1 MVGCLGKNR
10 LFVVAKYFDTTKKM
24 ENKILATVNG
34 IAITENDVN
43 DFLMGL
49 GPRGQ
54 SYNNPQGR
62 ELVLQQLIASKLLL
76 LEAKRNLFE
85 TEPEFKA
92 ELAKLRDNLLVSYA
106 TEKAISA
113 VKVSDED
120 AQNYYN
126 ENKERFV
133 TEDTVNASHI
143 LVDTEEEALEIL
155 AKIKAGELSFEEAA
169 TAHSNCPSKANG
181 GNLGDFGKG
190 QMVPEFD
197 AAVFSMAV
205 GEVSDAPVKTQFG
218 YHLIKLNG
226 KNEAEAMPF
235 EEIAEEIKDAL
246 LQEKRRAAYESKIN
260 QLKILFPVDILKN

>member
-1 MVGCLGKNR
+1 
-10 LFVVAKYFDTTKKM
+10 M
-24 ENKILATVNG
+24 ENKILATVGG

-43 DFLMGL
+43 EFLAGL

-62 ELVLQQLIASKLLL
+62 EMVLQQLIASKLLL

-92 ELAKLRDNLLVSYA
+92 ELAKLRDQLLISYA
-106 TEKAISA
+106 TDKAIAS
-113 VKVSDED
+113 VKVSDDD
-120 AQNYYN
+120 ALNYYN

-133 TEDTVNASHI
+133 TEDTVNARHI
-143 LVDTEEEALEIL
+143 LVDTEEKALELL
-155 AKIKAGELSFEEAA
+155 AKIKADEISFEDAA
-169 TAHSNCPSKANG
+169 AENSNCPSKANG

-197 AAVFSMAV
+197 TAVFSMEV
-205 GEVSDAPVKTQFG
+205 GEISEAPVKTQFG

-226 KNEAEAMPF
+226 KSAAEAMPF
-235 EEIAEEIKDAL
+235 EEIREEIKDAL

-260 QLKILFPVDILKN
+260 QLRILFPVDINA